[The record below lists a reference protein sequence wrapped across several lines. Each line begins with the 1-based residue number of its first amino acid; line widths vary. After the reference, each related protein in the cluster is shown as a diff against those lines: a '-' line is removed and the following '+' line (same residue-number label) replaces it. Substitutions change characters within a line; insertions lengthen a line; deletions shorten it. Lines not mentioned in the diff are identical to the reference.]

1 MRETVGIGN
10 VCERAACA
18 GGGRLILKKRTGEGT
33 AVAAACKALDVI
45 LCEKGFGER

>member
-1 MRETVGIGN
+1 MRT
-10 VCERAACA
+10 
-18 GGGRLILKKRTGEGT
+18 GGLRWWRKADFEKRTGEGT